1 MGTDKR
7 YRVGV
12 MGDTAL
18 WLTQEFA
25 NGGVGTLDCNA
36 FGPDRT
42 AEAFDPKT
50 AMFLVQVLT
59 DHYQCVVVEAVEVAH
74 D

>member
-1 MGTDKR
+1 MGTETR

-25 NGGVGTLDCNA
+25 NGGVGALDCNA
-36 FGPDRT
+36 FGPVRT
-42 AEAFDPKT
+42 AEDFEPKT
-50 AMFLVQVLT
+50 AMFLVQVLA
-59 DHYQCVVVEAVEVAH
+59 DHYDCVVVQRVEVPRG
-74 D
+74 